1 MAIADNKPNFRSEYA
16 EEIFTETL
24 AAFKSELSKDKTK
37 LKWIA
42 DSKCSSLAD
51 ILICVTEARLQYEAR
66 KGDSK
71 IRETLCELSSRVHHY
86 GVIMDVLV
94 QHHPEYTS
102 LAWGAM
108 KVLFVVSTFS
118 GYLRCE

>member
-1 MAIADNKPNFRSEYA
+1 M
-16 EEIFTETL
+16 T
-24 AAFKSELSKDKTK
+24 AFKSELSKDKTK

-51 ILICVTEARLQYEAR
+51 ILVSVTEARLQYEAR

-71 IRETLCELSSRVHHY
+71 IRETLSDLSSKIHHY
-86 GVIMDVLV
+86 GAIMDVLV

-108 KVLFVVSTFS
+108 KVLFVVSIAKIFEATIK
-118 GYLRCE
+118 